1 MSTPVEVIITN
12 YNGRRL
18 LSECLNGLRRQVIE
32 PFKITLVDNGSWDG
46 SVDYVHKHY
55 PEVNTIA
62 LSRNMGFAT
71 ATNLAIEKSASE
83 FVALLNNDAVPHP
96 LWLKELVDALK
107 NHPEAGFAA
116 SKMLLYQKPDLID
129 RAGDGYTRG
138 GTGVMRGHLE
148 PGDRH
153 CHKEWIFGACGGAA
167 IYRACMLNDIG
178 LFDEDF
184 FLLYEDV
191 DLSFRA
197 QLKGYQCVYV
207 PGALVYHRGS
217 RTIVRDSTLS
227 VYYGHRN
234 LEWTYLKNM
243 PRSLLFRT
251 LISHILYDMAA
262 LLFFIARGRGKDF
275 MRSKWDALKGLKGVL
290 QKRKMIQRNKRV
302 DDQYLWGLLERE
314 SLIYRLKRRTRIG

>member
-1 MSTPVEVIITN
+1 MGRPVEVIITN
-12 YNGRRL
+12 LNGRRL
-18 LSECLNGLRRQVIE
+18 LAENLNGLRRQV
-32 PFKITLVDNGSWDG
+32 FKSFSVTLVDNGSRDG
-46 SVDYVHKHY
+46 SIDFVRGNY

-62 LSRNMGFAT
+62 LSRNVGFAS
-71 ATNLAIEKSASE
+71 ATNLAIEKSTSE

-96 LWLKELVDALK
+96 QWLKELVDALK
-107 NHPEAGFAA
+107 THPEAGFAA
-116 SKMLLYQKPDLID
+116 SKMLLYHRPELID
-129 RAGDGYTRG
+129 RAGDGYTRS

-148 PGDRH
+148 SAERH
-153 CHKEWIFGACGGAA
+153 RHKEWIFGACGGAA
-167 IYRACMLNDIG
+167 LYRAGMLNDIG
-178 LFDEDF
+178 LFDDDF

-197 QLKGYQCVYV
+197 QLKGYRCVYV

-243 PRSLLFRT
+243 PRGLLFRT

-262 LLFFIARGRGKDF
+262 LLFFTARGRGKDF
-275 MRSKWDALKGLKGVL
+275 MRSKGDALKGLKGVL
-290 QKRKMIQRNKRV
+290 QKRKLIQRNKRV
-302 DDQYLWGLLERE
+302 DDQYLWGLLEKE
-314 SLIYRLKRRTRIG
+314 SFVHRLKRRAGVE